1 MNILI
6 LRITLNPCPDNGI
19 WGEIKQNKGAE
30 MKAFEFITDKI
41 GLADRMGYSDCLSE
55 KEVVRVE
62 KYSYQAP
69 MGYGELTTGYC
80 LKVVLEAGFQK
91 EFWLKLSTDGQK
103 VVDNMDRMPQG
114 AVLVSSWDAE
124 GNPVGQQVKTEEPSN
139 KVEIAFDYPSKED
152 MMTERQYEYLSDL
165 ALQGKVEGFP
175 FYGST
180 YSRMRKISKSL
191 ASDIIST
198 VKYGKVVKLIQEE
211 VNL

>member
-1 MNILI
+1 MYLCI
-6 LRITLNPCPDNGI
+6 
-19 WGEIKQNKGAE
+19 IKTKQKQ
-30 MKAFEFITDKI
+30 MKAFEFITEKI
-41 GLADRMGYSDCLSE
+41 GLADRMGYSDCLPE

-114 AVLVSSWDAE
+114 AVLMSSWDAE
-124 GNPVGQQVKTEEPSN
+124 GYPVGQQGEKTEEPS
-139 KVEIAFDYPSKED
+139 KVEMAFDYPSKED
-152 MMTERQYEYLSDL
+152 MMTERQYDYVSDL
-165 ALQGKVEGFP
+165 ALEGKVEGFP

>member
-139 KVEIAFDYPSKED
+139 KVEIAFDYPSAC
-152 MMTERQYEYLSDL
+152 L
-165 ALQGKVEGFP
+165 FHIN
-175 FYGST
+175 ST
-180 YSRMRKISKSL
+180 LYRSFLLIYAPM
-191 ASDIIST
+191 DFVFQIISLQNVDFCLFSHCLHFPWIPCSLHLT
-198 VKYGKVVKLIQEE
+198 Q
-211 VNL
+211 